1 MTELQILDRFREE
14 TNSWAVLI
22 AMLKKEPTTMD
33 EAWRIAW
40 KLRKHPLAWTSDI
53 TFPMTDEWRNY
64 QSPVSFHLLT
74 GQSSTSSRRERE
86 KAASTTLLDGICSS
100 LTVMSF
106 GQCNA
111 LGTEEERFTRLKELF
126 QRPTKL
132 KLKI

>member
-1 MTELQILDRFREE
+1 MFIPLKSKMSLRAEFCRLRLLPGEPVDAFAIIVQEIWMTELQILDRFREE

-64 QSPVSFHLLT
+64 QSPVSSHLLT
-74 GQSSTSSRRERE
+74 GQSSTSSR
-86 KAASTTLLDGICSS
+86 
-100 LTVMSF
+100 
-106 GQCNA
+106 
-111 LGTEEERFTRLKELF
+111 
-126 QRPTKL
+126 
-132 KLKI
+132 